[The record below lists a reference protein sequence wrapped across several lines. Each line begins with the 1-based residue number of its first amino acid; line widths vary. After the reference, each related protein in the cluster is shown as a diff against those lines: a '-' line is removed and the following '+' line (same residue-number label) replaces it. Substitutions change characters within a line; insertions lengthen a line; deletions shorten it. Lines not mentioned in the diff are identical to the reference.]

1 MFGRTLIRHASK
13 TTVMLLALVTV
24 ASGTA
29 FAQQSTFNCLTPSR
43 QATARIVGGQ
53 SATYNQF
60 PWQVSIGIR
69 GRDAYDGHFCGGVLI
84 GARWV
89 LTAGHC
95 VQGQAS
101 DPANLHIV
109 HGVTNLRSEQG
120 NMYNVERIVPHP
132 DYNNDDVGQG
142 NDIALIKLDRA
153 ASAGRGAY
161 ALLPQAS
168 IARNFVFPEA
178 CAVVTG
184 WGTTRP
190 EDQAPNTM
198 QAVAMPII
206 SNEECR
212 RAYGVHGFSPDA
224 IPDSDVCAGFLQ
236 GGVDSCQG
244 DSGGPLVVEGG
255 PKGFVLAGI
264 VSRGGYDN
272 PTGFWC
278 ALEEGYGIYTRV
290 ESFVPW
296 IVQTI
301 RDN

>member
-1 MFGRTLIRHASK
+1 MIGKKLQRYVAK
-13 TTVMLLALVTV
+13 TAAMVLAF
-24 ASGTA
+24 TA
-29 FAQQSTFNCLTPSR
+29 FAGSAALAQQSTFNCLTPSR

-53 SATYNQF
+53 TTSYNQF
-60 PWQVSIGIR
+60 PWQVSIGAKGR
-69 GRDAYDGHFCGGVLI
+69 GTYDAHFCGGVLI

-89 LTAGHC
+89 VTAGHC
-95 VQGQAS
+95 VYAFGPLAEPDQ
-101 DPANLHIV
+101 LHVV
-109 HGVTNLRSEQG
+109 HGISNLRSEQG
-120 NMYNVERIVPHP
+120 ATYDVERVIPHP
-132 DYNNDDVGQG
+132 NYANENIDRG
-142 NDIALIKLDRA
+142 NDIALIKLSQPV
-153 ASAGRGAY
+153 SANSAAY

-178 CAVVTG
+178 CSVVTG

-190 EDQAPNTM
+190 GEPLPNDM

-206 SNEECR
+206 SNEECA
-212 RAYGVHGFSPDA
+212 RAYANHGRPA
-224 IPDSDVCAGFLQ
+224 PLDSDVCAGFLQ
-236 GGVDSCQG
+236 GGIDSCQG

-255 PKGFVLAGI
+255 PKGYVLAGI